1 MNKAEMFW
9 QTYLNLEKELLEVAK
24 YIYITDEKLVYSGG
38 VLKKEK
44 YTKQLDVFSPL
55 IADLIVRTCIEIEA
69 VSKELYFELGG
80 TKTRGDKDLFF
91 DEDCLKLIDMK
102 CKSSKKI
109 VMIACSFFNL
119 TDESNRVFKPLKEAH
134 KRQGTDW
141 ERAYQAVK
149 HDRYSS
155 VSSGTIKNFIHAL
168 GALYLLN
175 IYYRNEKI
183 NTKFL
188 ETNKLDFSF
197 GSKVFSLKKPD
208 MNKYTVDVV
217 NGKTISGN
225 LESDDSPYIFKY
237 TDSSYHQILEAN
249 KRSVEMR
256 MEYINSQPELKEPEF
271 QQQLK
276 ESYEREKIDK
286 QHRMIIA
293 WELCKYRINKRLP
306 ASLPFEIRK
315 KLFIESREFNGR
327 IRTKNKHKSASEITE
342 ENIQSE
348 IDLAGDLAG
357 MELEQVFDNDRMIKS
372 FNNGYCEL
380 VIDNGDVKYN

>member
-155 VSSGTIKNFIHAL
+155 VSCGTIKNFIHAL
-168 GALYLLN
+168 GALYLL
-175 IYYRNEKI
+175 KG
-183 NTKFL
+183 T
-188 ETNKLDFSF
+188 
-197 GSKVFSLKKPD
+197 SKNCV
-208 MNKYTVDVV
+208 
-217 NGKTISGN
+217 
-225 LESDDSPYIFKY
+225 
-237 TDSSYHQILEAN
+237 
-249 KRSVEMR
+249 
-256 MEYINSQPELKEPEF
+256 
-271 QQQLK
+271 
-276 ESYEREKIDK
+276 
-286 QHRMIIA
+286 
-293 WELCKYRINKRLP
+293 
-306 ASLPFEIRK
+306 
-315 KLFIESREFNGR
+315 
-327 IRTKNKHKSASEITE
+327 
-342 ENIQSE
+342 
-348 IDLAGDLAG
+348 
-357 MELEQVFDNDRMIKS
+357 
-372 FNNGYCEL
+372 
-380 VIDNGDVKYN
+380 

>member
-1 MNKAEMFW
+1 MNKSELFW
-9 QTYLNLEKELLEVAK
+9 QTYLNLEKDLLEVAK
-24 YIYITDEKLVYSGG
+24 YIYITDEKLIYSNRT
-38 VLKKEK
+38 LKKEN
-44 YTKQLDVFSPL
+44 YTKQLDVFSPH

-69 VSKELYFELGG
+69 ISKELYFELGG
-80 TKTRGDKDLFF
+80 TKSRGDKDLFF
-91 DEDCLKLIDMK
+91 DEDCLKLLDIK
-102 CKSSKKI
+102 CKTSKKI
-109 VMIACSFFNL
+109 IMITCSSFNL
-119 TDESNRVFKPLKEAH
+119 TEESNSVFKPLKEAH

-183 NTKFL
+183 NAKFL

-217 NGKTISGN
+217 NGKTISGV

-237 TDSSYHQILEAN
+237 TDSSYHQILEAT

-315 KLFIESREFNGR
+315 KLFIESSEFNGR
-327 IRTKNKHKSASEITE
+327 IRTKNNHKSEAEITE

-357 MELEQVFDNDRMIKS
+357 MELEQVFDNDKIIKS
-372 FNNGYCEL
+372 FSEGYCEL
-380 VIDNGDVKYN
+380 VIDKGNVKYN